1 VKYFSA
7 VYGSRKG
14 AKTILKA
21 QSSNLSRPEHEGIMR
36 CSGLAI
42 LIGLLVSLVM
52 ATSINARPRTLHEL
66 VDAYFEDYFKANP
79 TQATSVGFHQYDHQL
94 EDFSLAAHRRNRIKL
109 LAYLKEFAAINPR
122 TLSQNDRDDR
132 EIMIASIQSN
142 LLEEDRVQMWRQN
155 PDNYSAAATGT
166 IFSIVKRNFAPA
178 EERLRS
184 VIEREKQIPRAL
196 SQARE
201 VLRDPPKIY
210 TDIAIEQLP
219 GNIDFFQTTVP
230 EAFNDVKNKALLAEF
245 KSSNDGAI
253 AALKDYLSWL
263 QKDLL
268 PRSQGAFAIGA
279 ENYRLKL
286 LYDEMVDVPLPQ
298 LLKIGYAQLRKDQRS
313 FIETAH
319 RISPSKSPEEVLKE
333 LENDHPSAQELIPAA
348 QKQLDG
354 IRQFLIDHRI
364 ITVPGG
370 AQAKVVETPPF
381 QRATTFASMDTPGP
395 YEANATEAFYNITL
409 PDPSWP
415 KEKQEEYLQGYNYPL
430 LSNVSVHEVWPGH
443 YTQFL
448 WVKNN
453 PDLSKVRKLTAAGS
467 NAEGWAH
474 YSEEMVLDEG
484 FTNNDPKYR
493 LAQLVDAL
501 LRDCRYI
508 VGIKMH
514 TQGMT
519 MEQAREFF
527 VKEGRQQPVV
537 GEMETKRGTGDPT
550 YLMYTLGK
558 LEILKLRADY
568 QRKLGSNFSLQD
580 FHDRFIKAG
589 SPPVK
594 IVRRELMGR
603 DGPLL

>member
-1 VKYFSA
+1 MK
-7 VYGSRKG
+7 R
-14 AKTILKA
+14 
-21 QSSNLSRPEHEGIMR
+21 
-36 CSGLAI
+36 
-42 LIGLLVSLVM
+42 LLVTCLL
-52 ATSINARPRTLHEL
+52 ACLLCLGLTQSIDAKPRSFPEV
-66 VDAYFEDYFKANP
+66 VDAYFQDYFKANP
-79 TQATSVGFHQYDHQL
+79 SQATGVGFHQYDSQL
-94 EDFSLAAHRRNRIKL
+94 EDFSIAAHQRNRRML
-109 LAYLKEFAAINPR
+109 LSYLAEFQAISPS
-122 TLSQNDRDDR
+122 TLATLERDDR
-132 EIMIASIQSN
+132 EIMIALIHSG
-142 LLEEDRVQMWRQN
+142 LLEEDRIRMWRKN
-155 PDNYSAAATGT
+155 PDSYSGAVTGS
-166 IFSIVKRNFAPA
+166 IFTLIKRNFAPLP
-178 EERLRS
+178 ERLRS
-184 VIEREKQIPRAL
+184 VIDREKQIPRAL
-196 SQARE
+196 LQARE
-201 VLRDPPKIY
+201 VLRNSPKIY

-219 GNIDFFQTTVP
+219 GNVDFFQTTVT
-230 EAFNDVKNKALLAEF
+230 ETFKDVQDTALRAEF
-245 KSSNDGAI
+245 KSSNDTAI
-253 AALKDYLSWL
+253 AALKEYQTFL
-263 QKDLL
+263 QKNLL
-268 PRSQGAFAIGA
+268 PRSNGTFAIGA
-279 ENYRLKL
+279 ENYRLKVL
-286 LYDEMVDVPLPQ
+286 DDEMVDVPLPR
-298 LLKIGYAQLRKDQRS
+298 LLQIGYAQLHKDQRA
-313 FIETAH
+313 FIETAR
-319 RISPSKSPEEVLKE
+319 RIDPNKTPEEVLKE
-333 LENDHPSAQELIPAA
+333 VERDHPSAGTLLSSA
-348 QKQLDG
+348 QQQLDG
-354 IRQFLIDHRI
+354 LRQFLIDKKI

-381 QRATTFASMDTPGP
+381 ARATTFASMDTPGP
-395 YEANATEAFYNITL
+395 YEANATEAYYNITL

-453 PDLSKVRKLTAAGS
+453 PELSKVRKLTAAGS

-484 FTNNDPKYR
+484 LYRNDPKYR

-508 VGIKMH
+508 VGIRMH

-519 MEQAREFF
+519 MAQAKEFF
-527 VKEGRQQPVV
+527 VKEGRQQRVV

-568 QRKLGSNFSLQD
+568 QRKMGSKFSLQD

-589 SPPVK
+589 SPQVK

>member
-1 VKYFSA
+1 MVCF
-7 VYGSRKG
+7 
-14 AKTILKA
+14 
-21 QSSNLSRPEHEGIMR
+21 
-36 CSGLAI
+36 
-42 LIGLLVSLVM
+42 VM
-52 ATSINARPRTLHEL
+52 ATSTSARPRSFAEL

-79 TQATSVGFHQYDHQL
+79 SQATSVGFHQYDHQL
-94 EDFSLAAHRRNRIKL
+94 EDFSLAAHQRNRTKL
-109 LAYLKEFAAINPR
+109 LAYLKEFEALNPR

-132 EIMIASIQSN
+132 EIMIASIQGL
-142 LLEEDRVQMWRQN
+142 LLEEDHVQMWRKN
-155 PDNYSAAATGT
+155 PDYYSGSATST
-166 IFSIVKRNFAPA
+166 IFSIMKREFAPA
-178 EERLRS
+178 SERLRS

-196 SQARE
+196 QQARA
-201 VLRDPPKIY
+201 VLTNPPKIY

-219 GNIDFFQTTVP
+219 GNLDFFETTVP
-230 EAFNDVKNKALLAEF
+230 EAFKDVKDVALRAEF
-245 KSSNDGAI
+245 KRSNAAAI
-253 AALKDYLSWL
+253 AALKDYLAWL

-268 PRSQGAFAIGA
+268 PRSNGAFAIGA

-286 LYDEMVDVPLPQ
+286 LYDEMVDVPLPR
-298 LLKIGYAQLRKDQRS
+298 LLKIGYAQLRKDQRA
-313 FIETAH
+313 FIDTAR
-319 RISPSKSPEEVLKE
+319 RIDPHKSPEEVLNEVEK
-333 LENDHPSAQELIPAA
+333 DHPSATELIPAA
-348 QKQLDG
+348 QKQLNG
-354 IRQFLIDHRI
+354 IRQFLVDHKI

-370 AQAKVVETPPF
+370 AQAKVVETPSF
-381 QRATTFASMDTPGP
+381 ARATTFASMDTPGP
-395 YEANATEAFYNITL
+395 YEAKATEAFYNITL
-409 PDPSWP
+409 PDPAWP
-415 KEKQEEYLQGYNYPL
+415 KDKQEEYLQGYNYPL

-453 PDLSKVRKLTAAGS
+453 PELSKVRKLTAAGS

-474 YSEEMVLDEG
+474 YSEQMLLDEG
-484 FTNNDPKYR
+484 FSNNDPKYR

-519 MEQAREFF
+519 MAQAREFF

-568 QRKLGSNFSLQD
+568 QRKMGSKFSLQD

>member
-1 VKYFSA
+1 
-7 VYGSRKG
+7 
-14 AKTILKA
+14 
-21 QSSNLSRPEHEGIMR
+21 MR
-36 CSGLAI
+36 Q
-42 LIGLLVSLVM
+42 LVITFWLGFLVCLM
-52 ATSINARPRTLHEL
+52 MSTSINAKPRSFHQL

-79 TQATSVGFHQYDHQL
+79 SQATGVGFHQYDHQL
-94 EDFSLAAHRRNRIKL
+94 EDFSLAAHRRNRRQL
-109 LAYLKEFAAINPR
+109 LAYLKQFQAINPSP
-122 TLSQNDRDDR
+122 LSQNDRDDR
-132 EIMIASIQSN
+132 EIMIASIQSS
-142 LLEEDRVQMWRQN
+142 LLEEDHVKMWRKN
-155 PDNYSAAATGT
+155 PDAYSGGVTGS
-166 IFSIVKRNFAPA
+166 IFTLIKRNFAPA

-196 SQARE
+196 MQARE
-201 VLRDPPKIY
+201 VLRNSPKIY

-219 GNIDFFQTTVP
+219 GNIDFFRTTVP
-230 EAFNDVKNKALLAEF
+230 EAFPDVKDSALLAAF
-245 KSSNDGAI
+245 KRSNDTAI
-253 AALKDYLSWL
+253 AALKDYLTWL

-268 PRSQGAFAIGA
+268 PHSNGTFAIGA

-286 LYDEMVDVPLPQ
+286 LYDEMVDVPLPR
-298 LLKIGYAQLRKDQRS
+298 LLKIGYAQLRKDQRA
-313 FIETAH
+313 FIETAR
-319 RISPSKSPEEVLKE
+319 RIDPNKSPEEVLKDVE
-333 LENDHPSAQELIPAA
+333 RDHPAAGSLLSSAQ
-348 QKQLDG
+348 QQLDG
-354 IRQFLIDHRI
+354 LRQFLSDKKI

-381 QRATTFASMDTPGP
+381 ARATTFASMDTPGP
-395 YEANATEAFYNITL
+395 YEANATEAYYNITL

-448 WVKNN
+448 WVKNS
-453 PDLSKVRKLTAAGS
+453 PELSKVRKLTAAGS

-484 FTNNDPKYR
+484 LYNNDPKYR

-508 VGIKMH
+508 VGIKLH

-519 MEQAREFF
+519 MAQARGFF
-527 VKEGRQQPVV
+527 VAEGRQQPVV

-568 QRKLGSNFSLQD
+568 KRKMGSSFSLQD

-589 SPPVK
+589 SPAVK

>member
-1 VKYFSA
+1 MRNFPATLLLA
-7 VYGSRKG
+7 VF
-14 AKTILKA
+14 AV
-21 QSSNLSRPEHEGIMR
+21 GIMT
-36 CSGLAI
+36 AP
-42 LIGLLVSLVM
+42 
-52 ATSINARPRTLHEL
+52 INAKPLSFQQI
-66 VDAYFEDYFKANP
+66 VDAYFDDYFKANP
-79 TQATSVGFHQYDHQL
+79 SQATSVGFHQYDRQL
-94 EDFSLAAHRRNRIKL
+94 EDFSFSAHQRNRRKLLEYLAAFQ
-109 LAYLKEFAAINPR
+109 AVNPR
-122 TLSQNDRDDR
+122 PLSQNERDDR
-132 EIMIASIQSN
+132 EIMIATIHSI
-142 LLEEDRVQMWRQN
+142 LLEEDRVQMWRKN
-155 PDNYSAAATGT
+155 PDSYSSAVTSS
-166 IFSIVKRNFAPA
+166 IFTLIKRNFASPKD
-178 EERLRS
+178 RLRS

-196 SQARE
+196 QQARA
-201 VLRDPPKIY
+201 VLRNPPKIY

-219 GNIDFFQTTVP
+219 GNVDFFKTTVTD
-230 EAFNDVKNKALLAEF
+230 AFSEVKDAALLAEF
-245 KSSNDGAI
+245 KRSNDGAM
-253 AALKDYLSWL
+253 ATLNEYLSWM

-268 PRSQGAFAIGA
+268 PRSRGGFAIGA

-286 LYDEMVDVPLPQ
+286 LYDEMVDVPLPR
-298 LLKIGYAQLRKDQRS
+298 LLKIGYAQLRKDQQA
-313 FIETAH
+313 FVETAR
-319 RISPSKSPEEVLKE
+319 RIDPNKTPEQVLKD
-333 LENDHPSAQELIPAA
+333 LEKDHPRADNLLSSAQ
-348 QKQLDG
+348 QQLDG
-354 IRQFLIDHRI
+354 LRQFLIDKKI

-381 QRATTFASMDTPGP
+381 ERATTFASMDTPGP
-395 YEANATEAFYNITL
+395 YETKATEAYYNITL

-415 KEKQEEYLQGYNYPL
+415 KEKQEEYLEGYNFPL

-448 WVKNN
+448 WVRNN
-453 PDLSKVRKLTAAGS
+453 PELSKVRKLTGAGS

-474 YSEEMVLDEG
+474 YSEEMALDEG
-484 FTNNDPKYR
+484 LYNNDPRYR

-519 MEQAREFF
+519 MEQANKFF
-527 VKEGRQQPVV
+527 VAEGRQQPVV

-568 QRKLGSNFSLQD
+568 KRKMGSAFSLSD

-594 IVRRELMGR
+594 IVRRELMGK

>member
-1 VKYFSA
+1 M
-7 VYGSRKG
+7 R
-14 AKTILKA
+14 
-21 QSSNLSRPEHEGIMR
+21 IMR
-36 CSGLAI
+36 HSGFAI
-42 LIGLLVSLVM
+42 LIGLLISLIMVTQVS
-52 ATSINARPRTLHEL
+52 ATPRTFHEL

-79 TQATSVGFHQYDHQL
+79 SQATGVGFHQYDHQL
-94 EDFSLAAHRRNRIKL
+94 EDFSLAAHQRNRSKL
-109 LAYLKEFAAINPR
+109 LAYLKEFQAINPR
-122 TLSQNDRDDR
+122 GLSQNGRDDR
-132 EIMIASIQSN
+132 EIMIASIQSS
-142 LLEEDRVQMWRQN
+142 LLEEERVQMWRKN
-155 PDNYSAAATGT
+155 PDAYSGAVTGSIFT
-166 IFSIVKRNFAPA
+166 IIKRNFAPLP
-178 EERLRS
+178 ERLRS
-184 VIEREKQIPRAL
+184 VIEREKQIPRVL
-196 SQARE
+196 LQARQ
-201 VLRDPPKIY
+201 VLRNPPKIY
-210 TDIAIEQLP
+210 TDIATEQLP
-219 GNIDFFQTTVP
+219 GNIDFFQTTVT
-230 EAFNDVKNKALLAEF
+230 ETFKDVRDAALLAEF
-245 KSSNDGAI
+245 KRSNDAAI
-253 AALKDYLSWL
+253 AALKDYQTFL
-263 QKDLL
+263 QNDLL
-268 PRSQGAFAIGA
+268 PRSNGTFAIGA
-279 ENYRLKL
+279 RNYRLKL
-286 LYDEMVDVPLPQ
+286 MYDEMVDVPLPR
-298 LLKIGYAQLRKDQRS
+298 LLKIGYAQLRKDQRAFIATAS
-313 FIETAH
+313 FID
-319 RISPSKSPEEVLKE
+319 PKKSPEDVLKE
-333 LENDHPSAQELIPAA
+333 LQKDHPSAATLLSSA
-348 QKQLDG
+348 QQQLDG
-354 IRQFLIDHRI
+354 LRQFLIDKKI

-381 QRATTFASMDTPGP
+381 ARATTFASMDTPGP
-395 YEANATEAFYNITL
+395 YEANAGEAYYNITL
-409 PDPSWP
+409 PDPTWP
-415 KEKQEEYLQGYNYPL
+415 AEKQEEYLQGYNYPL

-474 YSEEMVLDEG
+474 YSEEMILDEG
-484 FTNNDPKYR
+484 FTNHDPKYR

-508 VGIKMH
+508 VGVRMH

-558 LEILKLRADY
+558 LEILKLREDY
-568 QRKLGSNFSLQD
+568 QRKIGSNFSLQD

>member
-1 VKYFSA
+1 
-7 VYGSRKG
+7 
-14 AKTILKA
+14 
-21 QSSNLSRPEHEGIMR
+21 M
-36 CSGLAI
+36 
-42 LIGLLVSLVM
+42 
-52 ATSINARPRTLHEL
+52 SINAKPRSFQQLI
-66 VDAYFEDYFKANP
+66 DAYFDNYFKANP
-79 TQATSVGFHQYDHQL
+79 SQATGVGFHQHDREL
-94 EDFSLAAHRRNRIKL
+94 EDFSLAAHQGNRRRL
-109 LAYLKEFAAINPR
+109 FEYLGEFQAVNPGM
-122 TLSQNDRDDR
+122 LSRLERNDR
-132 EIMIASIQSN
+132 EIMIATIHSI
-142 LLEEDRVQMWRQN
+142 LLEEDRVQMWRKN
-155 PDNYSAAATGT
+155 PDNYSSAATSS
-166 IFSIVKRNFAPA
+166 IFSLMKRNFAPA

-196 SQARE
+196 SQARD
-201 VLRDPPKIY
+201 VLRNPPKIY
-210 TDIAIEQLP
+210 ADIAIEQLP
-219 GNIDFFQTTVP
+219 GNIDFFQATVP
-230 EAFNDVKNKALLAEF
+230 EAFKDVKDAALLAEF
-245 KSSNDGAI
+245 KRSNDGAI
-253 AALKDYLSWL
+253 TALRDYQSWL

-268 PRSQGAFAIGA
+268 PRSQGSFAIGV
-279 ENYRLKL
+279 ENYRLKVI
-286 LYDEMVDVPLPQ
+286 YDEMVDVPLPR
-298 LLKIGYAQLRKDQRS
+298 LLKIGYAQLRKDQRA
-313 FIETAH
+313 FIETA
-319 RISPSKSPEEVLKE
+319 RKIDPNKTPEEVLKD
-333 LENDHPSAQELIPAA
+333 LEKDHPTAAALISSAQE
-348 QKQLDG
+348 QLNG
-354 IRQFLIDHRI
+354 LRQFLIDKKI

-395 YEANATEAFYNITL
+395 YEASATEAYYNITL
-409 PDPSWP
+409 PDPSWS
-415 KEKQEEYLQGYNYPL
+415 KEKQEEYLEGYNFPL

-453 PDLSKVRKLTAAGS
+453 PELSKVRKLTGAGS

-484 FTNNDPKYR
+484 LYNNDPRYR

-519 MEQAREFF
+519 MAQAQEFF
-527 VKEGRQQPVV
+527 VKEGRQQRVV

-558 LEILKLRADY
+558 LEILKLREDY
-568 QRKLGSNFSLQD
+568 RRKMGGNFSLQD

-594 IVRRELMGR
+594 IVRRELIGP

>member
-1 VKYFSA
+1 M
-7 VYGSRKG
+7 
-14 AKTILKA
+14 
-21 QSSNLSRPEHEGIMR
+21 H
-36 CSGLAI
+36 SGL
-42 LIGLLVSLVM
+42 
-52 ATSINARPRTLHEL
+52 
-66 VDAYFEDYFKANP
+66 
-79 TQATSVGFHQYDHQL
+79 L
-94 EDFSLAAHRRNRIKL
+94 EQDQI
-109 LAYLKEFAAINPR
+109 
-122 TLSQNDRDDR
+122 
-132 EIMIASIQSN
+132 
-142 LLEEDRVQMWRQN
+142 QMWRRN
-155 PDNYSAAATGT
+155 ADAYSGAVTGS
-166 IFSIVKRNFAPA
+166 IFAIIKRNFAPA
-178 EERLRS
+178 SQRLRS

-196 SQARE
+196 LQARQ
-201 VLRDPPKIY
+201 VLRNAPKIY

-219 GNIDFFQTTVP
+219 GNIDFFQTTVT
-230 EAFNDVKNKALLAEF
+230 EAFPDVKDAALLAEL
-245 KSSNDGAI
+245 KRSNDDAI
-253 AALKDYLSWL
+253 AALKDYLAWL

-268 PRSQGAFAIGA
+268 PRSNGTFAIGA
-279 ENYRLKL
+279 ENYRRKL
-286 LYDEMVDVPLPQ
+286 LHDEMVDVPLSR

-313 FIETAH
+313 FIETAR
-319 RISPSKSPEEVLKE
+319 RIDPNKSVEEVLNE
-333 LENDHPSAQELIPAA
+333 LEKDHPSAETLISSAQE
-348 QKQLDG
+348 QLDG
-354 IRQFLIDHRI
+354 LRQFLIVKKI
-364 ITVPGG
+364 ITVPDG

-381 QRATTFASMDTPGP
+381 EPATTFASMDTPGP
-395 YEANATEAFYNITL
+395 YEANATEAYYNITL
-409 PDPSWP
+409 PDPSWS
-415 KEKQEEYLQGYNYPL
+415 KDKQEEYLQGYNYPL

-448 WVKNN
+448 WVKNS
-453 PDLSKVRKLTAAGS
+453 PDLSKVRKLTGAGS

-484 FTNNDPKYR
+484 LYHNDPKYR

-519 MEQAREFF
+519 MAQAREFF

-537 GEMETKRGTGDPT
+537 REMETKRGTGDPT

-568 QRKLGSNFSLQD
+568 QRKMGSRFSLQD

-589 SPPVK
+589 SPAVK

>member
-1 VKYFSA
+1 
-7 VYGSRKG
+7 
-14 AKTILKA
+14 
-21 QSSNLSRPEHEGIMR
+21 MR
-36 CSGLAI
+36 HFLVTLV
-42 LIGLLVSLVM
+42 LIFLVSL
-52 ATSINARPRTLHEL
+52 ATAMPISAKPRTFQQV
-66 VDAYFEDYFKANP
+66 VDAYFDDYFKANP
-79 TQATSVGFHQYDHQL
+79 SQATSVGFHQYDGQL
-94 EDFSLAAHRRNRIKL
+94 EDFSIAAHQRNRRRL
-109 LAYLKEFAAINPR
+109 LAYLKEFQAINPR
-122 TLSQNDRDDR
+122 PLSQNDRDDR
-132 EIMIASIQSN
+132 EIMIASIQSS
-142 LLEEDRVQMWRQN
+142 LLEEDQLQMWRKN
-155 PDNYSAAATGT
+155 PDAYSGGVTGS
-166 IFSIVKRNFAPA
+166 IFMLIKRNFAPA
-178 EERLRS
+178 PERLRS

-196 SQARE
+196 LQARE
-201 VLRDPPKIY
+201 VLRNSPKIY

-230 EAFNDVKNKALLAEF
+230 EAFQAVKDAALLAEF
-245 KSSNDGAI
+245 KRSNDTAI
-253 AALKDYLSWL
+253 AALKDYLTWL

-268 PRSQGAFAIGA
+268 PRSSGTFAIGA

-286 LYDEMVDVPLPQ
+286 LYDEMVDVPLPR
-298 LLKIGYAQLRKDQRS
+298 LLKIGYAQLRKDQRA
-313 FIETAH
+313 FIETAR
-319 RISPSKSPEEVLKE
+319 RINPNKSPEEVLQE
-333 LENDHPSAQELIPAA
+333 VERDHPSADTLLSSA
-348 QKQLDG
+348 QQQLDG
-354 IRQFLIDHRI
+354 LRQFLIDRKI

-381 QRATTFASMDTPGP
+381 ARATTFASMDTPGP
-395 YEANATEAFYNITL
+395 YEANATEAYYNITL
-409 PDPSWP
+409 PDPSWS

-453 PDLSKVRKLTAAGS
+453 PELSKVRKLTGAGS

-484 FTNNDPKYR
+484 LYNNNPKYR

-519 MEQAREFF
+519 MAQARGFF

-568 QRKLGSNFSLQD
+568 KRKMGSSFSLQD

-589 SPPVK
+589 SPAVK

>member
-1 VKYFSA
+1 MVTSLSA
-7 VYGSRKG
+7 K
-14 AKTILKA
+14 
-21 QSSNLSRPEHEGIMR
+21 
-36 CSGLAI
+36 
-42 LIGLLVSLVM
+42 
-52 ATSINARPRTLHEL
+52 PRSFQQL

-79 TQATSVGFHQYDHQL
+79 SQATVVGFHQYDRQL
-94 EDFSLAAHRRNRIKL
+94 EDFSFAAHQRNRRML
-109 LAYLKEFAAINPR
+109 LTYLAEFQAISPGA
-122 TLSQNDRDDR
+122 LAPLERDDR
-132 EIMIASIQSN
+132 EIMIALIHSG
-142 LLEEDRVQMWRQN
+142 LLEEDRIQMWRKN
-155 PDNYSAAATGT
+155 PDAYSGAVTGS
-166 IFSIVKRNFAPA
+166 IFALIKRDFAPLP
-178 EERLRS
+178 ERLRS

-196 SQARE
+196 MQARE
-201 VLRDPPKIY
+201 VLRNSPKIY
-210 TDIAIEQLP
+210 TDVAIEQLP
-219 GNIDFFQTTVP
+219 GNLDFFQTTVTETFKDVP
-230 EAFNDVKNKALLAEF
+230 DEALRAEL
-245 KSSNDGAI
+245 KRSNDGAI
-253 AALKDYLSWL
+253 AALKGYQTFLL
-263 QKDLL
+263 KDLL
-268 PRSQGAFAIGA
+268 PRSNGTFAIGA

-286 LYDEMVDVPLPQ
+286 LYDEMVDVPLPE
-298 LLKIGYAQLRKDQRS
+298 LLKIGYAQLRKDQRA
-313 FIETAH
+313 FIETAR
-319 RISPSKSPEEVLKE
+319 RIDPNKSPEEVLQE
-333 LENDHPSAQELIPAA
+333 VERDHPSAGTLLSSA
-348 QKQLDG
+348 QQQLDG
-354 IRQFLIDHRI
+354 LRQFLIERKI

-381 QRATTFASMDTPGP
+381 ARATTFASMDTPGP
-395 YEANATEAFYNITL
+395 YEANATEAYYNITL
-409 PDPSWP
+409 PDSSWP

-453 PDLSKVRKLTAAGS
+453 PELSKVRKLTAAGS

-484 FTNNDPKYR
+484 LYNNDPKYR

-501 LRDCRYI
+501 LRDSRYI

-519 MEQAREFF
+519 MAQANEFF

-568 QRKLGSNFSLQD
+568 QRKMGSKFSLQD

>member
-1 VKYFSA
+1 VDSKLF
-7 VYGSRKG
+7 
-14 AKTILKA
+14 L
-21 QSSNLSRPEHEGIMR
+21 HF
-36 CSGLAI
+36 
-42 LIGLLVSLVM
+42 LIGVVITASAAM
-52 ATSINARPRTLHEL
+52 TITAKPRTFHEL
-66 VDAYFEDYFKANP
+66 VDAYFEDYFKTYP
-79 TQATSVGFHQYDHQL
+79 SQATSVGFHQFDHQL
-94 EDFSLAAHRRNRIKL
+94 EDFSLAAHQRNRGKL
-109 LAYLKEFAAINPR
+109 LAYLAEFQAINPR
-122 TLSQNDRDDR
+122 ALSQNDRDDR
-132 EIMIASIQSN
+132 EIMIASIHSL
-142 LLEEDRVQMWRQN
+142 LLEEERVQMWRKN
-155 PDNYSAAATGT
+155 PDAYSGAVTGS
-166 IFSIVKRNFAPA
+166 IFALIKRDFAPLD
-178 EERLRS
+178 ERLRS
-184 VIEREKQIPRAL
+184 VIAREIQIPRAL
-196 SQARE
+196 QQARQ
-201 VLRDPPKIY
+201 VLSNPPKIY

-219 GNIDFFQTTVP
+219 GNIDFFQDTVTD
-230 EAFNDVKNKALLAEF
+230 AFKEVKNAPLRNEF
-245 KSSNDGAI
+245 KRTNDGAI
-253 AALKDYLSWL
+253 AALKEYQAFL

-268 PRSQGAFAIGA
+268 PRSRGAFAIGP

-298 LLKIGYAQLRKDQRS
+298 LLKIGYAQLRKDQRA
-313 FIETAH
+313 FIETAR
-319 RISPSKSPEEVLKE
+319 RIDPNKSPEEVLKQVE
-333 LENDHPSAQELIPAA
+333 SDHPSADKLLLSA
-348 QKQLDG
+348 QQQLDG
-354 IRQFLIDHRI
+354 LRQFLIDKKI
-364 ITVPGG
+364 VTVPGG

-381 QRATTFASMDTPGP
+381 ARATTFASMDTPGP
-395 YEANATEAFYNITL
+395 YETKATEAFYNITL

-453 PDLSKVRKLTAAGS
+453 PELSKVRKLTAAGS

-484 FTNNDPKYR
+484 LYNNDPKYR
-493 LAQLVDAL
+493 FAQLVDAL

-519 MEQAREFF
+519 MAQAKEFF

-558 LEILKLRADY
+558 LEILKLREDY
-568 QRKLGSNFSLQD
+568 RRKIGRNFSLQD

-603 DGPLL
+603 DRPLL

>member
-1 VKYFSA
+1 
-7 VYGSRKG
+7 
-14 AKTILKA
+14 
-21 QSSNLSRPEHEGIMR
+21 MR
-36 CSGLAI
+36 RSGFLV
-42 LIGLLVSLVM
+42 LIGCTVFLLMS
-52 ATSINARPRTLHEL
+52 TSISAKPRTFHEL

-79 TQATSVGFHQYDHQL
+79 SQATSVGFHQYDRQL
-94 EDFSLAAHRRNRIKL
+94 EEFSLAAHQSNRQRL
-109 LAYLKEFAAINPR
+109 LAYLKDFQSISPR

-142 LLEEDRVQMWRQN
+142 LLEEDRVQMWRKN
-155 PDNYSAAATGT
+155 PDSYSGGITGS
-166 IFSIVKRNFAPA
+166 IFALIKRDFAPA
-178 EERLRS
+178 KERLRS

-196 SQARE
+196 AQARE
-201 VLRDPPKIY
+201 ALLNPPKIY
-210 TDIAIEQLP
+210 TDIAIQQLP
-219 GNIDFFQTTVP
+219 DNIDFFQTTVP
-230 EAFNDVKNKALLAEF
+230 ETFKNVKDAALLSEF
-245 KSSNDGAI
+245 KRSNDAAI
-253 AALKDYLSWL
+253 LALKDYLSWL
-263 QKDLL
+263 QKDLS
-268 PRSQGAFAIGA
+268 PRSNGVFAIGA

-286 LYDEMVDVPLPQ
+286 LYDEMVDVPLPT
-298 LLKIGYAQLRKDQRS
+298 LLKIGYAQLRKDQRA
-313 FIETAH
+313 FIETAR
-319 RISPSKSPEEVLKE
+319 RIDPNKSPEAVLQEVEK
-333 LENDHPSAQELIPAA
+333 DHPSAKELIPAA

-354 IRQFLIDHRI
+354 IRQFLIDHKI
-364 ITVPGG
+364 ISVPGG
-370 AQAKVVETPPF
+370 AQARVVETPPF
-381 QRATTFASMDTPGP
+381 ARATTFASMDTPGP
-395 YEANATEAFYNITL
+395 YEAHATEAFYNITL

-448 WVKNN
+448 WLKNN
-453 PDLSKVRKLTAAGS
+453 PQLSKVRKLTAAGS

-508 VGIKMH
+508 VGIRMH

-519 MEQAREFF
+519 MAQAREFF

-568 QRKLGSNFSLQD
+568 QRKMGSSFSLED

-589 SPPVK
+589 SPPIK